1 MKFTSWAIVVLL
13 ATLLISVVVVD
24 ILLKRQYVALDKSNV
39 YWTYTSILDTP
50 FRYLKIK
57 GGNQSNVVFEQR
69 PTCSVR
75 VNEDWR
81 RNFKG
86 EVRATVSTDT
96 LYLDFDFKTSD
107 PFVRDWLKRTTT
119 VRLFGPELTYVEG
132 SDTRFEME
140 NISQK
145 GIRVSLIGRS
155 DFEVEYRDL
164 RIDSIIV
171 SACDSS
177 RAIFELAPEVRA
189 AGPLKVKQVR
199 ADLRGVAFMDIAPAF
214 VDSLSLKM
222 EPRTSVSLS
231 GAAFVGAS
239 KKH

>member
-13 ATLLISVVVVD
+13 AILLTSVVVVD
-24 ILLKRQYVALDKSNV
+24 LQLKRQYAALDKSNV
-39 YWTYTSILDTP
+39 YWTYTSILDSP
-50 FRYLKIK
+50 FRYLKIR

-69 PTCSVR
+69 PRYSVR

-86 EVRATVSTDT
+86 EVRATVSKDT
-96 LYLDFDFKTSD
+96 LYLDFDFKTND
-107 PFVRDWLKRTTT
+107 PFAPDWLKRTTA

-132 SDTRFEME
+132 FDTRFEMD
-140 NISQK
+140 NISQ
-145 GIRVSLIGRS
+145 GSIAVSMAGRS

-164 RIDSIIV
+164 KLDSITV
-171 SACDSS
+171 SASDSS
-177 RAIFELAPEVRA
+177 RVVFELAPEVRG
-189 AGPLKVKQVR
+189 AGPMTVKQVR
-199 ADLRGVAFMDIAPAF
+199 ADLRGLAFLDIAPAF

-231 GAAFVGAS
+231 GAAFVGTS
-239 KKH
+239 KKR